1 MATHRRP
8 PVSVMPPPE
17 LFVYN
22 PADWVS
28 LEAWCA
34 ARREW
39 VKTHGRDT
47 PLGSMLDV
55 CVVTALPAKS
65 YTAGSIE
72 WRVIAGWLR
81 VHRLNYSSF
90 ALMIGCLM
98 FRRIGL
104 G

>member
-17 LFVYN
+17 LFVHN

-28 LEAWCA
+28 LEAWCV

-39 VKTHGRDT
+39 VMTHGRDT

-55 CVVTALPAKS
+55 LRGDRATRKEL
-65 YTAGSIE
+65 Y
-72 WRVIAGWLR
+72 GWK
-81 VHRLNYSSF
+81 Y
-90 ALMIGCLM
+90 
-98 FRRIGL
+98 
-104 G
+104 

>member
-1 MATHRRP
+1 MAMHRRP

-22 PADWVS
+22 PADWDS

-34 ARREW
+34 ARRDW

-55 CVVTALPAKS
+55 LK
-65 YTAGSIE
+65 E
-72 WRVIAGWLR
+72 
-81 VHRLNYSSF
+81 H
-90 ALMIGCLM
+90 
-98 FRRIGL
+98 RRIRYGQL
-104 G
+104 GWKY

>member
-17 LFVYN
+17 LFVHN
-22 PADWVS
+22 PADRVS
-28 LEAWCA
+28 LEAWCV

-55 CVVTALPAKS
+55 LRGDRATRKEL
-65 YTAGSIE
+65 Y
-72 WRVIAGWLR
+72 GWK
-81 VHRLNYSSF
+81 Y
-90 ALMIGCLM
+90 
-98 FRRIGL
+98 
-104 G
+104 

>member
-28 LEAWCA
+28 FEAWCV
-34 ARREW
+34 ARSEW

-55 CVVTALPAKS
+55 LRGDRATRKEL
-65 YTAGSIE
+65 Y
-72 WRVIAGWLR
+72 GWK
-81 VHRLNYSSF
+81 Y
-90 ALMIGCLM
+90 
-98 FRRIGL
+98 
-104 G
+104 

>member
-47 PLGSMLDV
+47 PLGSKLDV
-55 CVVTALPAKS
+55 LHGDRATRKEL
-65 YTAGSIE
+65 Y
-72 WRVIAGWLR
+72 GWK
-81 VHRLNYSSF
+81 F
-90 ALMIGCLM
+90 
-98 FRRIGL
+98 
-104 G
+104 

>member
-28 LEAWCA
+28 LEAWCV

-39 VKTHGRDT
+39 VKTHGCDT

-55 CVVTALPAKS
+55 LRGDRATRKEL
-65 YTAGSIE
+65 Y
-72 WRVIAGWLR
+72 GWK
-81 VHRLNYSSF
+81 Y
-90 ALMIGCLM
+90 
-98 FRRIGL
+98 
-104 G
+104 